1 MTSSGNEH
9 KVTRRDFIKLSGG
22 AAAALT
28 LGSKFFSEPA
38 RTLIES
44 EKPFA
49 SGEAIVHSYCKMC
62 IGPNCG
68 MLVHVKDGVV
78 TQVSGDPEHPA
89 NEGKLCPRGNASI
102 YNLYNPYRLKAP
114 LKRTNPEKGMDIDP
128 GWVEISWEEAMATV
142 TTRLQEVLKED
153 PRGLVFHLGFG
164 SMRDDSPMARPIFP
178 TAFGTPNEIESNGPL
193 CPVHFG
199 ALSNL
204 GSFTY
209 SIDPIRTNYL
219 VCIGHSPGGDYAKA
233 SCTVGLHG
241 VSTEALQNALDRG
254 MKLVVVNPHAG
265 AETIRGEWVP
275 IIPGTELALMLAMGN
290 VIVHELGKFD
300 EWFLRVRTNAPYLI
314 KKDGTYLRDP
324 ETNKPLLW
332 DTTSKSAVPFDDP
345 NVSGGSLADPEAG
358 TAALTGLYMV
368 DGQQV
373 RTVFEAILEHLKPY
387 TPEWAEELTSIPAET
402 IRRIT
407 SELVEAAQIGST
419 IEINGFKFPY
429 RPAVVFAGRGAIS
442 HRGGNNVMLAGNLLN
457 GLIGATDVP
466 GGLTGES
473 FNPLPQPGADGTVE
487 PNPRLIPQTSEWIR
501 KDFKIPVDH
510 LDLQEFYPHRHC
522 TPFVAWRSITDPQK
536 YHIDYEPKVMID
548 FGANPLIHNVDAREA
563 IAAFKK
569 FPFFIT
575 ISYHLDEVTQFAD
588 IVLPES
594 ANLERLN
601 FFQYQACGSVPGKR
615 GMKGLNFR
623 YPVVKPLYNTRD
635 ANSMLLEL
643 ANRLGINPPANGML
657 NGMLGMIKTP
667 FELVPPQPY
676 TWEEVVDHF
685 LKAHFGEDKGLDY
698 FIKNG
703 SNWTAEYI
711 PEEQTYNYFYFPDGQ
726 TRHPIYNEHLHGTGI
741 EMKERFERFKV
752 TPPGWDADKYLAFY
766 QPLPS
771 WIAHPEHEAPE
782 EFDLFAVNWKIA
794 SRAFGMGGLDE
805 LAPIREVQLKQS
817 PEVNS
822 ILVNTETARQKGLQ
836 DGDEVL
842 CESQYGGTLTGIVM
856 TTELMHP
863 RTVGFPGN
871 FGRTAMFLSPQ
882 AKQGSNY
889 NQLLSAEDGEF
900 DPVIGGIEI
909 TAAIKI
915 TKI

>member
-1 MTSSGNEH
+1 MINQGNEH
-9 KVTRRDFIKLSGG
+9 KITRRDFIKLSGG
-22 AAAALT
+22 AAAALA
-28 LGSKFFSEPA
+28 LGGKLFGKPA
-38 RTLIES
+38 HALVQGKKS
-44 EKPFA
+44 MA
-49 SGEAIVHSYCKMC
+49 QGEVIVQSYCKMC

-78 TQVSGDPEHPA
+78 TQISGDPEHPA
-89 NEGKLCPRGNASI
+89 NEGKLCPRGNANI

-114 LKRTNPEKGMDIDP
+114 LKRTNPEKGMDVDP
-128 GWVEISWEEAMATV
+128 GWVEISWDEALNTV
-142 TTRLQEVLKED
+142 TEKLQEVLKED

-178 TAFGTPNEIESNGPL
+178 IAFGTPNEIESNGPL

-219 VCIGHSPGGDYAKA
+219 VCIGHSPGGDNAKA

-275 IIPGTELALMLAMGN
+275 IIPGTELAFMLAMGN
-290 VIVHELGKFD
+290 VMVHELGKYD

-324 ETNKPLLW
+324 ESDKPLLW
-332 DTTSKSAVPFDDP
+332 DKASAKAVPFDDP
-345 NVSGGSLADPEAG
+345 SVSSGRLTDPEAG
-358 TAALTGLYMV
+358 TAALTGSYTV
-368 DGQQV
+368 NGERV
-373 RTVFEAILEHLKPY
+373 RTAFESIKEHLKPY
-387 TPEWAEELTSIPAET
+387 TPEWAEELTTIPAAT

-407 SELVEAAQIGST
+407 SDLVDAAQIGST
-419 IEINGFKFPY
+419 IDINGFLFPY
-429 RPAVVFAGRGAIS
+429 RPALVFAGRGAIA
-442 HRGGNNVMLAGNLLN
+442 HRGGANVMLAANLLN

-487 PNPRLIPQTSEWIR
+487 PNERLIPQKSEWVR
-501 KDFKIPVDH
+501 KDFKLPVDH

-522 TPFVAWRSITDPQK
+522 TPFVAWRSIMDPGK

-548 FGANPLIHNVDAREA
+548 FGANPLVQNVNAAEA

-575 ISYHLDEVTQFAD
+575 ISYHLDEPTQFAD

-594 ANLERLN
+594 ASMERLN

-615 GMKGLNFR
+615 GMQGLNFR
-623 YPVVKPLYNTRD
+623 YPVVTPLYDTRD
-635 ANSMLLEL
+635 ANSILLEL
-643 ANRLGINPPANGML
+643 SNRLGINPPANGML
-657 NGMLGMIKTP
+657 NGMLGMMKTP
-667 FELVPPQPY
+667 FELVPPQQY
-676 TWEEVVDHF
+676 TWEEVVDNF
-685 LKAHFGEDKGLDY
+685 LKAHFGADKGLDY
-698 FIKNG
+698 FIENG
-703 SNWTAEYI
+703 SNWTAEWI
-711 PEEQTYNYFYFPDGQ
+711 PEEKTYNYFYFPDGQ
-726 TRHPIYNEHLHGTGI
+726 TRHPIYNEYLLGTGLQ
-741 EMKERFERFKV
+741 MKERFDQNHV
-752 TPPGWDADKYLAFY
+752 TPPGWETEKYLAFY
-766 QPLPS
+766 QALPS

-782 EFDLFAVNWKIA
+782 EYDLFAVNWKIA
-794 SRAFGMGGLDE
+794 TRIFGMGALEE

-817 PEVNS
+817 PEANS
-822 ILVNTETARQKGLQ
+822 ILVNAETARKKGLK
-836 DGDEVL
+836 DGDEVI
-842 CESQYGGTLTGIVM
+842 CESQYGGTQRGVVM

-863 RTVGFPGN
+863 QTVGFPGN
-871 FGRTAMFLSPQ
+871 FGRTAMFLGPE
-882 AKQGSNY
+882 ARKGFNY
-889 NQLLSAEDGEF
+889 NQLLSAADGEF

-909 TAAIKI
+909 TSAVKL
-915 TKI
+915 TKV